1 MNPLSTADM
10 AAECVTRDKR
20 GRETSTTAIA
30 IPAGL
35 THDEAVAFVRRWTS
49 HEIAQFVTYSSYS
62 A

>member
-20 GRETSTTAIA
+20 GRVTSTTAIA

-35 THDEAVAFVRRWTS
+35 THDEAVAFVRRWNP
-49 HEIAQFVTYSSYS
+49 HEIAQFVSYSSYS